1 MYQSTRSARER
12 IIATEVLKLERRQ
25 ALMRSQRRAGASSLS
40 QTSHHPGAFTTGSPN
55 AHR

>member
-40 QTSHHPGAFTTGSPN
+40 QTSHHPGAFTTGSPKE
-55 AHR
+55 HR